1 MTMISAETERIVDY
15 ILAHRKVSIQAF
27 LKEKN
32 IASYGKK
39 EELRTTIEKKVS
51 EDLMTTQDLIAFL
64 NTIEGWGNQHVYL
77 YVAPTGESEKWK
89 DQKKVTEILK
99 KANYLPLLNNIR
111 PIILPDD
118 PTLSTIEWSP
128 NRVRFVWV
136 ERRAWEI
143 RVPEL
148 DRSGYDVGLSESVSL
163 KAYQL
168 NEARGLTS
176 FDWNLATGHAALLI
190 QRLPSGENY
199 VDKQREYEDTIEE
212 FIPISNFTRTRLSR
226 SIKKLEASKDVR
238 NRQLAIETVRGA
250 RIQYSSK
257 SRKVDVFDDPDAR
270 KSKEA
275 LGGTSSLLGNF
286 YWQPREQ
293 HLTREIHT
301 KIYATDN
308 RIGIFGECSES
319 EVQYVLS
326 RIRFF
331 GR

>member
-1 MTMISAETERIVDY
+1 MTMISAETERIIDY

-32 IASYGKK
+32 IASSGKK
-39 EELRTTIEKKVS
+39 EELRTKIEKKVS
-51 EDLMTTQDLIAFL
+51 EDLITTQDLIAFL
-64 NTIEGWGNQHVYL
+64 NSIEGWGNQHAYL

-89 DQKKVTEILK
+89 DQKKVIEILK
-99 KANYLPLLNNIR
+99 KANCLTLLNNIR

-118 PTLSTIEWSP
+118 PTLSSIEWTP

-136 ERRAWEI
+136 ERRTWYS
-143 RVPEL
+143 RVREL
-148 DRSGYDVGLSESVSL
+148 DRNGADLGLPETVAL
-163 KAYQL
+163 KAYQF

-212 FIPISNFTRTRLSR
+212 VIPISNFTKFQLSR
-226 SIKKLEASKDVR
+226 SIKKLEASKEVR
-238 NRQLAIETVRGA
+238 NRQFDVETAKGA

-275 LGGTSSLLGNF
+275 LGGKSSLLGNF